1 MLVWHVYWINGRPM
15 TSAWQA
21 RVRGAL
27 ERLQGRGD
35 DAALVLVYTEA
46 DELAPQRLDLFLRQH
61 WGTID
66 GELRRVRDGG
76 ARGAPSTTPTTP
88 TTLTPSSPGAPT

>member
-1 MLVWHVYWINGRPM
+1 VYWINGRPM

-46 DELAPQRLDLFLRQH
+46 DDQAAQRLTLFLRQH

-66 GELRRVRDGG
+66 AQLRRVRDGG
-76 ARGAPSTTPTTP
+76 AVATPPGPSTPGVQ
-88 TTLTPSSPGAPT
+88 SMRSVQGVPGAST